1 MFDFIQ
7 FCEEH
12 RIPYISQGVNKK
24 VSDDCNISCPF
35 CNETADP
42 DPSFHLGVD
51 SERQVY
57 SCWRNPR
64 KHRGRTLHRLI
75 MKLLHCSYQ
84 HVCELLGQQ
93 PIWLKEGQFEQLAD
107 DPTQFFMTQKSI
119 ESTELEMLE
128 EFRAFG
134 TTRQA
139 EKPFTQYLLGRGF
152 KDKTLLQ
159 FTQTYQLHWAVS
171 GRYKQRVIIPLCQDQ
186 KLVGWTSRSIHPKTP
201 TRYLTL
207 SEDEGALLNVK
218 KMIFNWDSLI
228 DDPQDLIVV
237 CEGPFDALKMDYFGK
252 PYGIRA
258 TCLFSQMATMEQVA
272 YIAALTDLYQKVIIL
287 LDSTATALAESLCDQ
302 LPMLPVEAKTLPNGF
317 DDPGELTMAQ
327 VWKLSKLWYQ
337 QLEI

>member
-12 RIPYISQGVNKK
+12 RIPYVTQGVNKK
-24 VSDDCNISCPF
+24 VSDDCNVSCPF

-75 MKLLHCSYQ
+75 MKLLRCSYQ
-84 HVCELLGQQ
+84 QACELLGQQ
-93 PIWLKEGQFEQLAD
+93 PLWLKEGQFEQLAD
-107 DPTQFFMTQKSI
+107 DPTQFFIQHKEQQS
-119 ESTELEMLE
+119 ELMLLD
-128 EFRAFG
+128 EFHQFG
-134 TTRQA
+134 TTRHA
-139 EKPFTQYLLGRGF
+139 EIQFIDYLLGRGF
-152 KDKTLLQ
+152 KEKHLPTL
-159 FTQTYQLHWAVS
+159 TKNYRLHWTVS
-171 GRYKQRVIIPLCQDQ
+171 GRYRQRVIIPLYQDAR
-186 KLVGWTSRSIHPKTP
+186 LVGWTSRSIHPKTP

-228 DDPQDLIVV
+228 NEPQDLVVV
-237 CEGPFDALKMDYFGK
+237 CEGPFDALKVDYFGK
-252 PYGIRA
+252 AYGLRA

-272 YIAALTDLYQKVIIL
+272 YIAALTDLYQKVIIM
-287 LDSTATALAESLCDQ
+287 LDDTATLLAESLCDQ
-302 LPMLPVEAKTLPNGF
+302 LPMLPVEAKALPSGF
-317 DDPGELTMAQ
+317 HDPGELTSAQ
-327 VWKLSKLWYQ
+327 VWKLSKQWLS
-337 QLEI
+337 EIML